1 MKIVKYLAI
10 CVISCLST
18 FILSADE
25 PIKLLGK
32 TTYYQENELQYRIRI
47 VEILGKNINFKKLF
61 KFLKKY
67 FLIAVC
73 HFAVFY
79 IQKRQ
84 FLSFSQLHSPL

>member
-25 PIKLLGK
+25 PIKLIGK

-47 VEILGKNINFKKLF
+47 VEILGK
-61 KFLKKY
+61 KFIIVEKSEK
-67 FLIAVC
+67 
-73 HFAVFY
+73 VFY
-79 IQKRQ
+79 KDKNATVSVAISITPYGDNK
-84 FLSFSQLHSPL
+84 